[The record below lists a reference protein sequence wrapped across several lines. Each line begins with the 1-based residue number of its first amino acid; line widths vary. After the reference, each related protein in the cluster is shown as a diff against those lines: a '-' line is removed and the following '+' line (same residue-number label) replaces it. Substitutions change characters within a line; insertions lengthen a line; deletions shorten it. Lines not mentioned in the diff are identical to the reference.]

1 MKKLLLLLWL
11 PLLSLAQEKTAPD
24 YIKTI
29 IFRAGDDPYNQLPI
43 VTLGGS
49 FSLSFDDLRGGETD
63 YYYTLTHC
71 NYDWQPSGLLKSEY
85 LRGMDDVRLTQ
96 YRYSY
101 STLQPYTHY
110 NLTLPNDDTD
120 FLLTGNYLL
129 TITDSEQRPIFSRR
143 FVLYSPTATVQLS
156 VKQSREVK
164 YAETRQSVQMKI
176 SSKSLQF
183 VSPNTAVKVTILQNY
198 RWDNAIM
205 NVPPQYIL
213 GNDLVYK
220 YDRETSFWGGNEYFY
235 FENRDLRS
243 PTSGVYTTRREGDK
257 YFCQL
262 FTQSPRAH
270 LPYTYNP
277 DIDGNF
283 RIVSDHGRDNSIEG
297 EYALVQFSL
306 LAKDLDPSDELYV
319 YGAFSDNA
327 LTKDYQ
333 LHFDEEQKVYVG
345 NVYLKQGFYNYKFAL
360 KHNGQADYNAIGGN
374 FYQTENTYT
383 VLVYYR
389 DTADR
394 YDRVIGMGSLQSTQ
408 VTR

>member
-1 MKKLLLLLWL
+1 MKKLLLLLL

-29 IFRAGDDPYNQLPI
+29 IFRAGDDPYSQLPI
-43 VTLGGS
+43 VPLGSG
-49 FSLSFDDLRGGETD
+49 FTLSFDDLRGGETD

-71 NYDWQPSGLLKSEY
+71 NYNWEPSDLLKSEY
-85 LRGMDDVRLTQ
+85 LRGMDDVRLSD
-96 YRYSY
+96 YRHSY

-110 NLTLPNDDTD
+110 SLSLPNDDTD

-129 TITDSEQRPIFSRR
+129 TITNSEQQPLFTRR
-143 FVLYSPTATVQLS
+143 FVLYSPTATVQLE

-164 YAETRQSVQMKI
+164 YAESKQSLQMKI
-176 SSKSLQF
+176 TSKSLQF
-183 VSPNTAVKVTILQNY
+183 VSPNTAVKLAILQNY

-213 GNDLVYK
+213 GNELIYK
-220 YDRETSFWGGNEYFY
+220 YDRETSFWAGNEYFY

-243 PTSGVYTTRREGDK
+243 PTFGVYATRREGDK
-257 YFCQL
+257 YLCQL
-262 FTQSPRAH
+262 FTQAPRAR

-283 RIVSDHGRDNSIEG
+283 RITSDHGRDNSIEG

-306 LAKDLDPSDELYV
+306 SAQDLEPTDQVYV

-327 LTKDYQ
+327 LTEAYRLD
-333 LHFDEEQKVYVG
+333 LDEEKRVYVG

-360 KHNGQADYNAIGGN
+360 KRHGQADYNAIGGN

>member
-1 MKKLLLLLWL
+1 MKKLWLLLWL

-29 IFRAGDDPYNQLPI
+29 IFRAGDDPYSQLPI

-101 STLQPYTHY
+101 GTLQPYTHY
-110 NLTLPNDDTD
+110 SLTLPNDDTD

-183 VSPNTAVKVTILQNY
+183 VSPNTAVKVT
-198 RWDNAIM
+198 A
-205 NVPPQYIL
+205 
-213 GNDLVYK
+213 G
-220 YDRETSFWGGNEYFY
+220 
-235 FENRDLRS
+235 
-243 PTSGVYTTRREGDK
+243 TT
-257 YFCQL
+257 
-262 FTQSPRAH
+262 
-270 LPYTYNP
+270 
-277 DIDGNF
+277 
-283 RIVSDHGRDNSIEG
+283 
-297 EYALVQFSL
+297 L
-306 LAKDLDPSDELYV
+306 L
-319 YGAFSDNA
+319 
-327 LTKDYQ
+327 
-333 LHFDEEQKVYVG
+333 
-345 NVYLKQGFYNYKFAL
+345 
-360 KHNGQADYNAIGGN
+360 
-374 FYQTENTYT
+374 
-383 VLVYYR
+383 
-389 DTADR
+389 
-394 YDRVIGMGSLQSTQ
+394 
-408 VTR
+408 

>member
-1 MKKLLLLLWL
+1 MKKFLLFLL

-29 IFRAGDDPYNQLPI
+29 IFRSGDDPYSQLPI
-43 VTLGGS
+43 VSLGGS
-49 FSLSFDDLRGGETD
+49 FTLSFADLRGGETD

-71 NYDWQPSGLLKSEY
+71 NYNWQPSDLLKSEY

-96 YRYSY
+96 YRHSY

-129 TITDSEQRPIFSRR
+129 TITDSEQQPIFTRR
-143 FVLYSPTATVQLS
+143 FVLYSPTTTVQLS

-164 YAETRQSVQMKI
+164 YAETRQSVQMRI

-205 NVPPQYIL
+205 NVPLQYIL

-220 YDRETSFWGGNEYFY
+220 YDRETSFEGGNEYFY

-243 PTSGVYTTRREGDK
+243 PTSGVYATRREGDK
-257 YFCQL
+257 YLCQL
-262 FTQSPRAH
+262 FTQAPRAH

-283 RIVSDHGRDNSIEG
+283 RIVSDHGRDNTIEG

-306 LAKDLDPSDELYV
+306 ANNNLSPSDQVYV

-327 LTKDYQ
+327 LTEPYQ
-333 LHFDEEQKVYVG
+333 LHLDEKQNVYVG

-360 KHNGQADYNAIGGN
+360 KRNGKADYNAIGGN

>member
-1 MKKLLLLLWL
+1 M
-11 PLLSLAQEKTAPD
+11 
-24 YIKTI
+24 
-29 IFRAGDDPYNQLPI
+29 
-43 VTLGGS
+43 
-49 FSLSFDDLRGGETD
+49 
-63 YYYTLTHC
+63 
-71 NYDWQPSGLLKSEY
+71 
-85 LRGMDDVRLTQ
+85 
-96 YRYSY
+96 
-101 STLQPYTHY
+101 
-110 NLTLPNDDTD
+110 
-120 FLLTGNYLL
+120 LTGNYLL
-129 TITDSEQRPIFSRR
+129 TITDSEQRPIFTRR

-220 YDRETSFWGGNEYFY
+220 YDKETSFWGGNEYFY

-306 LAKDLDPSDELYV
+306 SKDLDPSDELYV
-319 YGAFSDNA
+319 YGAFSDNV

-394 YDRVIGMGSLQSTQ
+394 YDHVIGMERLQSTQ

>member
-1 MKKLLLLLWL
+1 
-11 PLLSLAQEKTAPD
+11 
-24 YIKTI
+24 
-29 IFRAGDDPYNQLPI
+29 
-43 VTLGGS
+43 
-49 FSLSFDDLRGGETD
+49 DDLRGGETD

-96 YRYSY
+96 YHYSY
-101 STLQPYTHY
+101 GTLQPYTHY

-129 TITDSEQRPIFSRR
+129 TITDSEQRPIFTRR

-262 FTQSPRAH
+262 FTQVPRAH

-283 RIVSDHGRDNSIEG
+283 RIVSDHGRNNSIEG

-306 LAKDLDPSDELYV
+306 SAKDLDPSDELYV

-333 LHFDEEQKVYVG
+333 LLFDEEQKVYVG

>member
-1 MKKLLLLLWL
+1 
-11 PLLSLAQEKTAPD
+11 
-24 YIKTI
+24 
-29 IFRAGDDPYNQLPI
+29 
-43 VTLGGS
+43 
-49 FSLSFDDLRGGETD
+49 
-63 YYYTLTHC
+63 
-71 NYDWQPSGLLKSEY
+71 
-85 LRGMDDVRLTQ
+85 MDDVRLTQ
-96 YRYSY
+96 YRHSY

-129 TITDSEQRPIFSRR
+129 TITDSEQQPIFTRR
-143 FVLYSPTATVQLS
+143 FVLYSPTTTVQLS

-164 YAETRQSVQMKI
+164 YAEIRQSVQMRI

-220 YDRETSFWGGNEYFY
+220 YDRETSFEGGNEYFY

-243 PTSGVYTTRREGDK
+243 PTSGVYATRREGDK
-257 YFCQL
+257 YLCQL
-262 FTQSPRAH
+262 FTQAPRAH

-283 RIVSDHGRDNSIEG
+283 RIVSDHGRDNTIEG

-306 LAKDLDPSDELYV
+306 ANNNLSPSDQVYV

-327 LTKDYQ
+327 LTEPYQ
-333 LHFDEEQKVYVG
+333 LHLDEKQNVYVG

-360 KHNGQADYNAIGGN
+360 KRNGKADYNAIGGN

>member
-1 MKKLLLLLWL
+1 MKKFLLFLL

-29 IFRAGDDPYNQLPI
+29 IFRSGDDPYSQLPI
-43 VTLGGS
+43 VSLGGS
-49 FSLSFDDLRGGETD
+49 FTLSFDDLRGGETD

-71 NYDWQPSGLLKSEY
+71 NYNWQPSDLLKSEY
-85 LRGMDDVRLTQ
+85 LRGMDDVRLTE
-96 YRYSY
+96 YRHSY

-129 TITDSEQRPIFSRR
+129 TITDSEQQPIFTRR
-143 FVLYSPTATVQLS
+143 FVLYSPTTTVQLS

-164 YAETRQSVQMKI
+164 YAETRQSVQMRI

-198 RWDNAIM
+198 RWDNAIT
-205 NVPPQYIL
+205 NIPPQYIL

-220 YDRETSFWGGNEYFY
+220 YDRETSFEGGNEYFY

-257 YFCQL
+257 YLCQL
-262 FTQSPRAH
+262 FTQAPRAH

-306 LAKDLDPSDELYV
+306 ANNNLSPSDQVYV

-360 KHNGQADYNAIGGN
+360 KHNGKADYNAIGGN

>member
-29 IFRAGDDPYNQLPI
+29 IFRAGDDPYSQLPI

-71 NYDWQPSGLLKSEY
+71 NYYWQPSGLLKSEY

-101 STLQPYTHY
+101 GTLQPYTHY
-110 NLTLPNDDTD
+110 SLTLPNDDTD

-129 TITDSEQRPIFSRR
+129 TITDSEQRPIFTRR
-143 FVLYSPTATVQLS
+143 FVLYSSTATVQLS

-220 YDRETSFWGGNEYFY
+220 YDKETSFWGGNEYFY
-235 FENRDLRS
+235 FE
-243 PTSGVYTTRREGDK
+243 
-257 YFCQL
+257 Q
-262 FTQSPRAH
+262 
-270 LPYTYNP
+270 
-277 DIDGNF
+277 
-283 RIVSDHGRDNSIEG
+283 
-297 EYALVQFSL
+297 
-306 LAKDLDPSDELYV
+306 
-319 YGAFSDNA
+319 
-327 LTKDYQ
+327 
-333 LHFDEEQKVYVG
+333 
-345 NVYLKQGFYNYKFAL
+345 
-360 KHNGQADYNAIGGN
+360 
-374 FYQTENTYT
+374 
-383 VLVYYR
+383 
-389 DTADR
+389 
-394 YDRVIGMGSLQSTQ
+394 
-408 VTR
+408 

>member
-29 IFRAGDDPYNQLPI
+29 IFRAGDDPYSQLPI

-49 FSLSFDDLRGGETD
+49 FSLSFDDLRGRETD

-71 NYDWQPSGLLKSEY
+71 NYDWQPSGLLKSEF

-101 STLQPYTHY
+101 GTLQPYTHY
-110 NLTLPNDDTD
+110 SLTLPNDDTD

-220 YDRETSFWGGNEYFY
+220 YDRETSFWGGNEYSY

-262 FTQSPRAH
+262 FTQVPRAH

>member
-1 MKKLLLLLWL
+1 M
-11 PLLSLAQEKTAPD
+11 
-24 YIKTI
+24 
-29 IFRAGDDPYNQLPI
+29 
-43 VTLGGS
+43 
-49 FSLSFDDLRGGETD
+49 
-63 YYYTLTHC
+63 
-71 NYDWQPSGLLKSEY
+71 
-85 LRGMDDVRLTQ
+85 
-96 YRYSY
+96 
-101 STLQPYTHY
+101 
-110 NLTLPNDDTD
+110 
-120 FLLTGNYLL
+120 
-129 TITDSEQRPIFSRR
+129 
-143 FVLYSPTATVQLS
+143 
-156 VKQSREVK
+156 
-164 YAETRQSVQMKI
+164 
-176 SSKSLQF
+176 
-183 VSPNTAVKVTILQNY
+183 
-198 RWDNAIM
+198 
-205 NVPPQYIL
+205 
-213 GNDLVYK
+213 
-220 YDRETSFWGGNEYFY
+220 
-235 FENRDLRS
+235 
-243 PTSGVYTTRREGDK
+243 
-257 YFCQL
+257 
-262 FTQSPRAH
+262 PRAH